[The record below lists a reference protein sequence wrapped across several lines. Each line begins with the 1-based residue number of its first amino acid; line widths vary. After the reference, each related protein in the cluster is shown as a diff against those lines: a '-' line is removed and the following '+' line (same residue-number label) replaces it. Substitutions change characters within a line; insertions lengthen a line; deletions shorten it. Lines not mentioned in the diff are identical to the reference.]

1 MLNGKGRAY
10 EIDRETEMSRTTLAA
25 LTVLL
30 AATPVMAAQQAVT
43 TADVPAAPQAEAP
56 QAAAPANTQVSCP
69 QLLADIDAANAE
81 LNKSQADMQALAMSS
96 SMTARP
102 SIGASAG
109 KQVGNMAKSAISSI
123 AGAFLPGVGGIVSS
137 GLSAMGSG
145 GSNPNA
151 AADKMMS
158 ALQPA
163 LDKHT
168 ESLQKLDQLEGRYR
182 LHCVPAAPAQ

>member
-1 MLNGKGRAY
+1 
-10 EIDRETEMSRTTLAA
+10 MSRTTLAA

>member
-1 MLNGKGRAY
+1 
-10 EIDRETEMSRTTLAA
+10 MSRITLAA
-25 LTVLL
+25 LTALI
-30 AATPVMAAQQAVT
+30 AATPVLAAQQAVT
-43 TADVPAAPQAEAP
+43 ATEAPAAPQAEAP
-56 QAAAPANTQVSCP
+56 QAAAPANAPVSCP
-69 QLLADIDAANAE
+69 QLLADIDATNAE
-81 LNKSQADMQALAMSS
+81 INKSQADMQALAMSS

-102 SIGASAG
+102 SVGASAG

-137 GLSAMGSG
+137 GLSAIGSG
-145 GSNPNA
+145 GSSPNA

-163 LDKHT
+163 LDKHN

-182 LHCVPAAPAQ
+182 LHCASAAPAAQ